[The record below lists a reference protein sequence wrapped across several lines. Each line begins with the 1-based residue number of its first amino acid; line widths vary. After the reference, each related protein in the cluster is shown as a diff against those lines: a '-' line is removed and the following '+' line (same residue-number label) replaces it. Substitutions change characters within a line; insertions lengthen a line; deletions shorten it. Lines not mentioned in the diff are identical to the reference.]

1 MEVKKKKIPSINVL
15 NYLSKYLYKFN
26 SNYKKNCNLHYEKI
40 KQMKILLTGA
50 TGFLGF
56 RTLEKL
62 IEIENVEKIVANGRN
77 LKSGHI
83 VTNKKIDYQLGE
95 LSDNDFVTRLVK
107 NIDIIIHAAA
117 LSSPWGK
124 YDEFYK
130 SNIQSI
136 ENLIY
141 AALENNVKR
150 FIFISSPSIYFNLK
164 DRLNIKETDPLPDR
178 FINSYAETKHMA
190 EKKLERSG
198 LQYIILRPRAI
209 IGRGDTVIMPRLIKA
224 YDEKKLFILGDG
236 RNIVDLTSVANIV
249 HAIILSINSEE
260 RSLNNSYNI
269 TNGKPVLL
277 WEAISQVLT
286 ALERK
291 IPNQKINIKIL
302 MFFAFLMEMK
312 AKIFGGKEPV
322 LTRYTVGTLGK
333 SFTMDISKAQD
344 LLDYKPS
351 ITTEES
357 IEEFVKWY
365 KHNE

>member
-1 MEVKKKKIPSINVL
+1 M
-15 NYLSKYLYKFN
+15 
-26 SNYKKNCNLHYEKI
+26 
-40 KQMKILLTGA
+40 
-50 TGFLGF
+50 
-56 RTLEKL
+56 
-62 IEIENVEKIVANGRN
+62 
-77 LKSGHI
+77 
-83 VTNKKIDYQLGE
+83 
-95 LSDNDFVTRLVK
+95 
-107 NIDIIIHAAA
+107 
-117 LSSPWGK
+117 
-124 YDEFYK
+124 
-130 SNIQSI
+130 
-136 ENLIY
+136 
-141 AALENNVKR
+141 KR

-178 FINSYAETKHMA
+178 FINSYAKTKHMA

-209 IGRGDTVIMPRLIKA
+209 IGRGDIVIMPRLIKA

-344 LLDYKPS
+344 LLDYKPI